1 VARIYRRLGR
11 YDLAIFYDKRNYR
24 LVAAAKHATNQ
35 PLEKVMCLSS
45 LGDDYLGAGM
55 VSKAITCYQEGIS
68 VAESHGIAEWPSLLK
83 KAIQEA
89 KEKQK

>member
-1 VARIYRRLGR
+1 
-11 YDLAIFYDKRNYR
+11 
-24 LVAAAKHATNQ
+24 
-35 PLEKVMCLSS
+35 
-45 LGDDYLGAGM
+45 M